1 MAGESPILLLGK
13 TGQLGR
19 ELCRALAPLGPISA
33 LGREDLDLG
42 TPERIRDGIRKIRPA
57 LIVNAAAYTAVD
69 RAEDEPDL
77 AWAVNA
83 VAPGILAEEAKAL
96 DVPLVHY
103 STDYVFD
110 GRGAAADEG
119 GGLRPYRETDPP
131 DPINHYGRSKLAGEQ
146 AIQAAA
152 PGHLI
157 FRTSWLYAAHGRN
170 FLQSIL
176 KQAREKPVL
185 TVVSDQIGSPTCAHL
200 VAEATARILSQTWA
214 RDGTQGLRDRGGLY
228 HMAAAGRTSWHGF
241 AEAIVARARAKEPGA
256 IKARAIEQTS
266 TAALDLRAQRPRF
279 SALDC
284 TALREASGIALPD
297 WKEQLD
303 LCLDS

>member
-1 MAGESPILLLGK
+1 MAGGPPILLLGK

-19 ELCRALAPLGPISA
+19 ELCFALAPLGPISA

-42 TPERIRDGIRKIRPA
+42 TPERIRDGIREIRPA

-69 RAEDEPDL
+69 RAEDEAEL

-83 VAPGILAEEAKAL
+83 VAPGVLAEEAKAL
-96 DVPLVHY
+96 NVPLVHY

-110 GRGAAADEG
+110 GRGEVVGRG
-119 GGLRPYRETDPP
+119 GGPRPYREADPP
-131 DPINHYGRSKLAGEQ
+131 GPLNHYGSSKLAGEL
-146 AIQAAA
+146 AVQAAGPA
-152 PGHLI
+152 HLI
-157 FRTSWLYAAHGRN
+157 LRTSWLYAAHGRN
-170 FLQSIL
+170 FLQFIL

-185 TVVSDQIGSPTCAHL
+185 SVVSDQIGSPTWARF
-200 VAEATARILSQTWA
+200 VAEATARILSQTWVQH
-214 RDGTQGLRDRGGLY
+214 GVQGLRDRGGLY

-241 AEAIVARARAKEPGA
+241 AEAIVARARAKDPGA
-256 IKARAIEQTS
+256 IKARTIEEAS

-284 TALREASGIALPD
+284 TALREAFGIAPPD
-297 WKEQLD
+297 WKVQLD
-303 LCLDS
+303 LCLDA